1 MTVMKPTL
9 VRKLITTY
17 CYVTKIHP
25 TTAIIIFCILSL
37 VISQQLNGIRSQVK
51 PLMVNYNQLESE
63 NEGKRILLSNLQRQ
77 HVQIHYSLALLNRCF
92 GLILLIEIPFN
103 FMGMINVT
111 MSFYLNASV
120 SSFTY
125 IILLVVLLINDSVN
139 VTLVCLCS
147 DKISFQVLIDLL
159 TNTYSISHFSNNVS
173 FF

>member
-1 MTVMKPTL
+1 LDFFQEGVIIALYICEIEMTVMKPTL

-37 VISQQLNGIRSQVK
+37 VISQQLDGIRSQVK
-51 PLMVNYNQLESE
+51 SLMVNYNQLESE

-111 MSFYLNASV
+111 MS
-120 SSFTY
+120 
-125 IILLVVLLINDSVN
+125 LI
-139 VTLVCLCS
+139 TWMQACLHW
-147 DKISFQVLIDLL
+147 LI
-159 TNTYSISHFSNNVS
+159 
-173 FF
+173 